1 MNRLEFLKR
10 FGLLAAVAAIVPG
23 CATHR
28 GGADSDDD
36 EKHEHDEKREHDEKG
51 EHDEKHEKH
60 DEDDEKNER
69 KPDKAQ

>member
-36 EKHEHDEKREHDEKG
+36 EKHEHDEKREHDEK
-51 EHDEKHEKH
+51 HEKHEKE
-60 DEDDEKNER
+60 DDDDEKREK
-69 KPDKAQ
+69 KPQQQ